1 MINIIKEQGNQYL
14 INLII
19 NENMTI
25 CEECGSDK
33 IQTLEWVEVNTNK
46 VIGGGIGDENDRWCP
61 ICEKHVNFK

>member
-1 MINIIKEQGNQYL
+1 
-14 INLII
+14 
-19 NENMTI
+19 MTI